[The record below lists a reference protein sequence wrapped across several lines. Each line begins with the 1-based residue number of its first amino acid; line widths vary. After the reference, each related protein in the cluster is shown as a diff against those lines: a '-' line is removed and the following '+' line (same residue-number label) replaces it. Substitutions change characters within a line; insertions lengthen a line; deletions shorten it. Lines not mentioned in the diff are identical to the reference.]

1 MLLMRSYNTWSPSVM
16 TGAAG
21 LPPASDWDTSNT
33 AEEAA
38 VPMQLTASQRYTDT
52 GFSRLACRAN
62 TSPATNSP
70 NHTAHVAMFRP
81 PDLISSPSL
90 YQRSAG
96 EGMPTTLHSRLTVPC
111 SVRPATNSSRNTG
124 AL

>member
-1 MLLMRSYNTWSPSVM
+1 M

-38 VPMQLTASQRYTDT
+38 VPMQLTASHRYTDT

-62 TSPATNSP
+62 TSPATRSYSQS
-70 NHTAHVAMFRP
+70 HRTRRKICSAHP
-81 PDLISSPSL
+81 I
-90 YQRSAG
+90 
-96 EGMPTTLHSRLTVPC
+96 
-111 SVRPATNSSRNTG
+111 
-124 AL
+124 